1 MPVRPILALMAGT
14 MAQVWLAGPAAA
26 QTGPAPETARPTPV
40 RTVLASA
47 ALPSV
52 VDRPLHFKLLRVS
65 LPGGRSATFV
75 GADGFLFQISGT
87 LAVTIN
93 GQSSTL
99 RSGEGMFVGA
109 GKRATLRAAGGD
121 PAVFLHFLL
130 VAAADLDKP
139 GASEPAIVT
148 ELYRIQAP
156 IRDLKPGPYEFT
168 LTRATLPPRVPLNPP
183 HYRSGAALYY
193 VLTGSGTFAPEGR
206 PEPKPAGSILFEPYG
221 LVHQWGNPG
230 ETSLVLLQAN
240 ISPEGV
246 PVVIMATPPAAPR

>member
-1 MPVRPILALMAGT
+1 MTVRPILALMAGA
-14 MAQVWLAGPAAA
+14 MAQVWLAGPAPA
-26 QTGPAPETARPTPV
+26 QTGPAPETARPTAV

-65 LPGGRSATFV
+65 LSGERSASFV
-75 GADGFLFQISGT
+75 GADGFIFQMSGT
-87 LAVTIN
+87 LAVAID

-109 GKRATLRAAGGD
+109 GKRATLRAAGGT
-121 PAVFLHFLL
+121 PAVFLHYLL

-139 GASEPAIVT
+139 GVSEPAVVA
-148 ELYRIQAP
+148 ELFRTQAP

-193 VLTGSGTFAPEGR
+193 ILAGNGTFAPEGR
-206 PEPKPAGSILFEPYG
+206 PEPKPAGSIVFEPYG
-221 LVHQWGNPG
+221 LVHRWGNPG

-246 PVVIMATPPAAPR
+246 PVVIIWTPPAAPK